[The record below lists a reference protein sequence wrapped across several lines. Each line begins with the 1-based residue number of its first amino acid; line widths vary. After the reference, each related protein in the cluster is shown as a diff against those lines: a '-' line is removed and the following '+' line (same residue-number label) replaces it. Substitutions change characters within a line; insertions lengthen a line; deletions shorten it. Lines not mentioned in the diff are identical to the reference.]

1 MAAGE
6 GTGGGKAV
14 GATGRETAG
23 EGGGRDA
30 IALCTIKKEGEVG
43 GPLMG
48 TVGDAGTGMV
58 RGRRSRS
65 RRRRRRLPH

>member
-6 GTGGGKAV
+6 GTGGGKEV

-30 IALCTIKKEGEVG
+30 LALCTIRKEGVVG

-48 TVGDAGTGMV
+48 TVGDAGTVMV
-58 RGRRSRS
+58 RGRGPQL